1 MDVLPSHYVII
12 NFVIKGGPPWGFRIK
27 QRGNRVVVSKVNC
40 GGRAAKIG
48 LRVQDEIIAVN
59 NLEVD
64 KQPLTLNRESNNE
77 TDELQSLQLTKLDF
91 TYQLIRHTVQRQL
104 HLTIRRFVLSPCQG
118 DEDYECD
125 TYCSHL
131 EGGPCHEEGKVNTK
145 ITLFLYQFMF
155 SVSCLSFLLPLKK
168 EVGIRVKES
177 VKKMKGKEA
186 KLYCCFLPSFPQ
198 IFYF

>member
-1 MDVLPSHYVII
+1 MDVIPSHYVII

-27 QRGNRVVVSKVNC
+27 QRSNRVVVSKVNC

-48 LRVQDEIIAVN
+48 LRIHDEIIAVN

-77 TDELQSLQLTKLDF
+77 IDELQSLQLTKLDF

-131 EGGPCHEEGKVNTK
+131 EGEPCREEGKVNSN
-145 ITLFLYQFMF
+145 ITLFLHQFM
-155 SVSCLSFLLPLKK
+155 SLCLCCVSLIFPSTKKRSWYPGKRISEDERKRSETLLL
-168 EVGIRVKES
+168 
-177 VKKMKGKEA
+177 
-186 KLYCCFLPSFPQ
+186 FPSFPQ